1 MYQKQEKR
9 YLPSPPPVSQSPNLL
24 LSIFEIKARAGLTL
38 IASLLLDPL
47 SCTTLLNSG
56 PLNPY
61 PFSKIPNSLL
71 SASELMRIKFSEARE
86 NSTSYLLSRNT
97 SSSTSSTSVV
107 GGEINGGGGIGEEEI
122 EAMNKRKRENEEPGR
137 IWRMRW
143 RMAVRRGVYKFRE
156 RICNVTGLLC
166 EEEGC

>member
-1 MYQKQEKR
+1 MFSS
-9 YLPSPPPVSQSPNLL
+9 SPKTNLL
-24 LSIFEIKARAGLTL
+24 RFILILLKIQARAGLTL

-47 SCTTLLNSG
+47 SSSTLLASG

-71 SASELMRIKFSEARE
+71 AASELMRAKFSEARE
-86 NSTSYLLSRNT
+86 NSTSYLLSRST
-97 SSSTSSTSVV
+97 STSTSGSCSSSSSSFD
-107 GGEINGGGGIGEEEI
+107 EREIGEVIGEDEL
-122 EAMNKRKRENEEPGR
+122 EAMSKRKRENEEPGR

-143 RMAVRRGVYKFRE
+143 RMAVRRGVYRFRE